1 MTDYTCVKRLSKC
14 KMFDVN
20 NLSKDT
26 SMYDIHYRKCS
37 IHKGELLEKDED
49 IKYCDEAQ
57 TVLNEN
63 DIKLLLDSH
72 DDAFYKLYE
81 KSLLIAVITEVSV
94 VKAIDAI
101 GLLFLIY
108 LPTNSAERCCASAA
122 EPPLPQNIIFWPA

>member
-63 DIKLLLDSH
+63 DIKLLLDVAACLIFTQAS
-72 DDAFYKLYE
+72 FVYE
-81 KSLLIAVITEVSV
+81 PVITYDVTT
-94 VKAIDAI
+94 
-101 GLLFLIY
+101 F
-108 LPTNSAERCCASAA
+108 
-122 EPPLPQNIIFWPA
+122 